1 MPPVAAIRSGAAPVR
16 GGLGTGGKGKGLVT
30 NIYRATFGDADMH
43 ATAVKKRPDTYTSGS
58 TDWTA

>member
-1 MPPVAAIRSGAAPVR
+1 MDTSGAVR
-16 GGLGTGGKGKGLVT
+16 ARDGTGKGPALVT
-30 NIYRATFGDADMH
+30 NIYRATFGDSNMH

>member
-1 MPPVAAIRSGAAPVR
+1 MPPVEASGAAPVR
-16 GGLGTGGKGKGLVT
+16 GGTKKGPTLVT
-30 NIYRATFGDADMH
+30 NIYRATFSDTNIH